1 MAPVT
6 EDEPELIDELAE
18 DYVRRLR
25 AGEAVTPEDYAAK
38 HPDLAERIADL
49 FPVLAMM
56 EGLKSPA
63 PGAGEESATRRDD
76 VPTSIGPYPVQR
88 ELGRG
93 GMGRVY
99 EVTDAAG
106 QRRALKVVHPHLLER
121 SGFLAR
127 FLREIEAGQRV
138 EHEGIVQTLA
148 SGVAEV
154 EGEELPYV
162 LLEYVEGETLR
173 DLLAETGGVSERL
186 VREIGAAVAEALAVI
201 HDAGIVHRD
210 VKPENVILTPDE
222 RIKLADLGIALVQE
236 ETQRIT
242 QTGEFVGSLLYAA
255 PEQVRGGRVDARA
268 DLYALGLV
276 LYELLAGQH
285 AEATEAGSVL
295 AWKVATRRARPL
307 RQVVPQ
313 ATPFLEAVL
322 ATLLEPEAARRPA
335 SAAEVARWLRVGE
348 DDPWWHE
355 HRSPTEGRRTR
366 TAEAAVAFAGR
377 DAERET
383 LDALWSKVQAGT
395 GQVLLLRGEAGM
407 GKSRLLEAWLDT
419 IEGPP
424 PGAAVLST
432 GHAPGVGAVGLAP
445 LARGLRAHLGEDP
458 LQRLR
463 TWLGDR
469 ADHAPSVLARLDAV
483 DLTRAD
489 AGAGPSGLE
498 ATIVDLVHGLAR
510 EQPVAFVVEDLH
522 FASDEGRDL
531 FRRQA
536 HAFARDSVL
545 LIGTLRPGEN
555 EALLEALRP
564 LSHVTVLDLPPL
576 GEEAAAELLARAMG
590 PTTPPADAARALLRL
605 SDGNPYYILEFA
617 RSLRERAS
625 TGAADAPE
633 LDVPG
638 SVREL
643 VEARLATLDEA
654 DRDLLSVAACS
665 GYRFDPVIVCEASG
679 MPRLAGLRALHR
691 LERSRGLLVA
701 EGAGYRF
708 HHHLVQE
715 VLQSEI
721 PPALRAGYHGALA
734 DATEHHLPPDSA
746 PTGALAY
753 ALARHHLLGDT
764 PERAAPYVLAGL
776 EYLMELAEGR
786 RAARMARGALEA
798 LPHAEPKLRAHLRFQ
813 LGRALDGHAPPT
825 EIVGLLEQTLE
836 ETRAVGDRILELDV
850 LQHLGAAVSH
860 TGRHADGTRI
870 SAEAAA
876 LAETAGDPLRLARA
890 LTSHATSHYNL
901 GRHEEAFATGQ
912 RALDIAREAGAAGQ
926 VGHTA
931 MILAAIYVESGRYA
945 DARPLAELALS
956 ITHLHGDRP
965 AEQYVTA
972 VLAKLAN
979 LQGDVA
985 TAERLMLRSR
995 DLAREL
1001 GNLRLALGADLG
1013 LVQAVLNLGRV
1024 AEAREQVEHA
1034 LGVALR
1040 SGYPEIAAL
1049 LTVTHALAT
1058 SLLGDVTAAWETATR
1073 GRELLERVP
1082 LPAIVARV
1090 VPALANVFAWAGAF
1104 DDAEAVLQQGHEAA
1118 ARAGVPRERAYIA
1131 QAAAGLLDARGDTQG
1146 ALEAYLTVL
1155 EETRSRGLDL
1165 QRALLAVRVG
1175 GLQVRL
1181 GRPEEARTHL
1191 EEAMTLAERA
1201 PLPAVVAEAGLW
1213 LDLLPGGNLQRAAI
1227 AWERDA
1233 ALLPVLA
1240 RLRLGLEL
1248 ARRSDDERLAS
1259 AVRDLAEAHVAEAPE
1274 ALREGLVS
1282 RVALLR
1288 DALA

>member
-1 MAPVT
+1 MAG
-6 EDEPELIDELAE
+6 DEPELIDELAE

-25 AGEAVTPEDYAAK
+25 AGESVTPEAYAAG

-56 EGLKSPA
+56 EGLKGP
-63 PGAGEESATRRDD
+63 PGAVTSSSRRDD
-76 VPTSIGPYPVQR
+76 VPRSIGPYPVRR

-106 QRRALKVVHPHLLER
+106 ERRALKVVHPHLLER

-138 EHEGIVQTLA
+138 EHEGIVRTLA

-154 EGEELPYV
+154 DGDELPYV

-173 DLLAETGGVSERL
+173 DLLDETGGVSERL

-222 RIKLADLGIALVQE
+222 RVKLADLGIALVRE

-276 LYELLAGQH
+276 LYELVAGQH
-285 AEATEAGSVL
+285 AEVNEAGSVL
-295 AWKVATRRARPL
+295 AWKVATRRPRPL
-307 RQVVPQ
+307 RQVVPH

-322 ATLLEPEAARRPA
+322 ATLLEPDVSRRPS
-335 SAAEVARWLRVGE
+335 SAADVARWLRVGE
-348 DDPWWHE
+348 DDPWWRE
-355 HRSPTEGRRTR
+355 RRPPTEGRRVR
-366 TAEAAVAFAGR
+366 AVDAPVAFAGR
-377 DAERET
+377 EAERAI
-383 LDALWSKVQAGT
+383 LDAVWADVRAGT
-395 GQVLLLRGEAGM
+395 GRVLLLRGEAGM

-419 IEGPP
+419 IEGPS
-424 PGAAVLST
+424 PGAAVLAT
-432 GHAPGVGAVGLAP
+432 GHAPGVGAVGP
-445 LARGLRAHLGEDP
+445 V
-458 LQRLR
+458 
-463 TWLGDR
+463 
-469 ADHAPSVLARLDAV
+469 PS
-483 DLTRAD
+483 
-489 AGAGPSGLE
+489 
-498 ATIVDLVHGLAR
+498 IVGHVHELAR
-510 EQPVAFVVEDLH
+510 EQPVVLVVEDLH

-536 HAFARDSVL
+536 HAFADDAVL
-545 LIGTLRPGEN
+545 LVGTLRPGAGD
-555 EALLEALRP
+555 ALLEALRP
-564 LSHVTVLDLPPL
+564 LPHVTVLDVPPL
-576 GEEAAAELLARAMG
+576 GDEAAAQLLAHAMG

-617 RSLRERAS
+617 RSLRERAC
-625 TGAADAPE
+625 TGAVGDPD
-633 LDVPG
+633 LDVPR

-654 DRDLLSVAACS
+654 DRDLLAVAACC
-665 GYRFDPVIVCEASG
+665 GYRFDPVVVCEASG
-679 MPRLAGLRALHR
+679 LPRLTGLRALHR
-691 LERSRGLLVA
+691 LERSRGLLVV

-715 VLQSEI
+715 VLQGEI

-734 DATEHHLPPDSA
+734 AATERHLPPDTA
-746 PTGALAY
+746 PSGALAY

-786 RAARMARGALEA
+786 RAARMARGALDA
-798 LPHAEPKLRAHLRFQ
+798 LPEAPASLRAHLRFQ

-825 EIVGLLEQTLE
+825 EIVQQLEQARRE
-836 ETRAVGDRILELDV
+836 AREVGDRILELDV
-850 LQHLGAAVSH
+850 LQHLGAAISH
-860 TGRHADGTRI
+860 TGRHAEGAQI
-870 SAEAAA
+870 STEAAELAEA
-876 LAETAGDPLRLARA
+876 AGDPLRLARA

-912 RALDIAREAGAAGQ
+912 RALDIAREAGAAAQ

-979 LQGDVA
+979 LQGDIA
-985 TAERLMLRSR
+985 TAERLLLRSR

-1001 GNLRLALGADLG
+1001 GNLRLALGSDLG
-1013 LVQAVLNLGRV
+1013 IVQAALNLGRV
-1024 AEAREQVEHA
+1024 AEAREQTEHA

-1049 LTVTHALAT
+1049 LTVPHALTT
-1058 SLLGDVTAAWETATR
+1058 SILGDVAAAWETAAR
-1073 GRELLERVP
+1073 GRELIGRVP

-1090 VPALANVFAWAGAF
+1090 VPALANVFAWTGAF
-1104 DDAEAVLQQGHEAA
+1104 EEAEALLEQGHDAA
-1118 ARAGVPRERAYIA
+1118 ARAGVPRERAYLA
-1131 QAAAGLLDARGDTQG
+1131 QAAAGLLDARGDAEG
-1146 ALEAYLTVL
+1146 ALTGYAAVL
-1155 EETRSRGLDL
+1155 DETRRRGLDL

-1175 GLQVRL
+1175 GLLVRC
-1181 GRPEEARTHL
+1181 GRPEEARAHL
-1191 EEAMTLAERA
+1191 EEALTLAERA

-1213 LDLLPGGNLQRAAI
+1213 LDLLLGGNLQRAGI

-1233 ALLPVLA
+1233 ALLPALA
-1240 RLRLGLEL
+1240 RLRLGIEL
-1248 ARRSDDERLAS
+1248 ARRSDDERLPA
-1259 AVRDLAEAHVAEAPE
+1259 AVRQLAEAHVARAPK
-1274 ALREGLVS
+1274 ALRERLAT

-1288 DALA
+1288 DALS